1 MTIAYFCTMT
11 ATWLTY
17 VMVLLIWGDYLLDRV
32 LEQWN
37 AKRWLLP
44 IPESLKDLYDEAAY
58 VKARQYSEEKRQLSR
73 ISTIISTALI
83 IGALL
88 YGLPGKLQM
97 EIAAYTDQPIAQALL
112 FFGVVGIIGFV
123 LGLPFSIYSTFVI
136 EEKYGF
142 NKMTPQLFISD
153 SIKGILISS
162 IIGGGLLSAI
172 ILFFTWQPSSFWMY
186 AWILFTAFSMFM
198 AMFYTSWIV
207 PMFNQLKPLEDGS
220 LRDKLMSLADKAG
233 FELKNVSVIDGSKR
247 STKANAYFSGFGP
260 KKSIVLF
267 DTLIEQLTEDEVVA
281 VMAHEIGHYKRKH
294 VTQGLVIGT
303 LQTGLMLFLL
313 SLCIQLPA
321 FHQALGSQ
329 LAAFHLGLI
338 AFSLLYSPFG
348 TISGIAMN
356 MLSRKNEYEA
366 DAFAAQY
373 CPAED
378 LISGLKK
385 LHRDTLSNINPH
397 PAYVFIHYSHPTLL
411 QRIEHLNK

>member
-1 MTIAYFCTMT
+1 MT
-11 ATWLTY
+11 ATWLTF
-17 VMVLLIWGDYLLDRV
+17 VMVMLIWGDYLLERI
-32 LEQWN
+32 LEQLN
-37 AKRWLLP
+37 AKRWFLP
-44 IPESLKDLYDEAAY
+44 IPETLKDLYDEASY
-58 VKARQYSEEKRQLSR
+58 EKARQYSEEKRLLSR
-73 ISTIISTALI
+73 MSTIISTALI

-88 YGLPGKLQM
+88 YGLPGKLQT
-97 EIAAYTDQPIAQALL
+97 EIAIYTNHPIMQALV
-112 FFGVVGIIGFV
+112 FFGVVGIIGFII
-123 LGLPFSIYSTFVI
+123 GLPFSVYSTFVI

-142 NKMTPQLFISD
+142 NKLTPKLFVSD
-153 SIKGILISS
+153 SIKGILLSS
-162 IIGGGLLSAI
+162 IIGGALLSAI
-172 ILFFTWQPSSFWMY
+172 ILFFIWQPTWFWLY

-207 PMFNQLKPLEDGS
+207 PMFNQLKPLEDDS

-233 FELKNVSVIDGSKR
+233 FELKNVFVIDGSKR
-247 STKANAYFSGFGP
+247 STKANAYFSGFGH

-281 VMAHEIGHYKRKH
+281 VMAHEIGHYKKKH
-294 VTQGLVIGT
+294 VAQGLVIGT

-321 FHQALGSQ
+321 FHEALGSQ
-329 LAAFHLGLI
+329 VAAFHLGLI
-338 AFSLLYSPFG
+338 AFSLLYSPVG

-373 CPAED
+373 CPADD

-397 PAYVFIHYSHPTLL
+397 PAFVFIHYSHPTLL
-411 QRIEHLNK
+411 QRIEHLDK